1 MHEIA
6 AVVCALVFTAVWFCG
21 VRRGRASKAVF
32 TAMLMFWGASLMW
45 GVDCVAEALDGE
57 SPFPAT
63 SDDFLLAGL
72 IVASGLAAFAV
83 LRFMEV
89 SSARKKAD

>member
-6 AVVCALVFTAVWFCG
+6 AVLCAMVITAAWFRG
-21 VRRGRASKAVF
+21 VRRRRASKAVF

-45 GVDCVAEALDGE
+45 GVDCVADALDGE
-57 SPFPAT
+57 SPFSAT
-63 SDDFLLAGL
+63 ADDFLLAGL
-72 IVASGLAAFAV
+72 IVASGLAAFAF

-89 SSARKKAD
+89 AGARKKAD